1 MISVKQK
8 NIDTQK
14 IKWKSDAI
22 FNSFWVHKFIS
33 IFLRKGKKA
42 KIEKIIYT
50 CFYKNRILYNISI
63 IFLFFE
69 ILEATKLLINLIV
82 VLGQKKRNKREVAF
96 PTPLN
101 YLNQYKKAIAYLNQT
116 IQQNTEKTLNLKII
130 SEFLLFFQNNTKLYL
145 KKENTKKLSCQ
156 NHYLKRYRW
165 QN

>member
-1 MISVKQK
+1 M
-8 NIDTQK
+8 
-14 IKWKSDAI
+14 
-22 FNSFWVHKFIS
+22 
-33 IFLRKGKKA
+33 
-42 KIEKIIYT
+42 
-50 CFYKNRILYNISI
+50 
-63 IFLFFE
+63 
-69 ILEATKLLINLIV
+69 INLIV

-156 NHYLKRYRW
+156 NHYLKRYR
-165 QN
+165 